1 MGLLTVCQQESE
13 RMKRT
18 NAARFAVAVL
28 SIAVSLTWTGCQ
40 PVVQGFE
47 NQNGRAE
54 VQQVASPESV
64 PLKRAEN
71 LVTAR
76 LLMADAVQKDL
87 GLTAEQLGKVM
98 DFMKFSR
105 QQLRELA
112 ANWPELSASGNSAK
126 VSEARKRE
134 LQAWLLEIANKQ
146 KALIAEIVAM
156 LTPIQRERLRQIQ
169 LQQELAIAL
178 AEPELI
184 KALDISED
192 QLAKIRELS
201 VLSEEERLAEVR
213 ELDGLTPKERQTK
226 MVEKSKVRDKKQA
239 AANRRALDTLA
250 PEQRATLEKFMGK
263 KIEVSWNYDALM
275 QSD

>member
-1 MGLLTVCQQESE
+1 MGLLIVCQQWSE

-18 NAARFAVAVL
+18 NTTRFAAAVL
-28 SIAVSLTWTGCQ
+28 SIAVLLTWTGCQ
-40 PVVQGFE
+40 PVVQGVE
-47 NQNGRAE
+47 NQDGRAE
-54 VQQVASPESV
+54 VQRVVSPESV
-64 PLKRAEN
+64 SLKRVEN
-71 LVTAR
+71 IVTAR
-76 LLMADAVQKDL
+76 LLMVDAVQQDL
-87 GLTAEQLGKVM
+87 SLTADQVGKVM
-98 DFMKFSR
+98 DFVKFSR
-105 QQLRELA
+105 QRLRELA
-112 ANWPELSASGNSAK
+112 ANWPELSASGNAAK

-134 LQAWLLEIANKQ
+134 LQGWLLEIAGKQ
-146 KALIAEIVAM
+146 KELIAEIVGM

-239 AANRRALDTLA
+239 AANRRALDTLV
-250 PEQRATLEKFMGK
+250 PEQRAKLEKFLGK
-263 KIEVSWNYDALM
+263 KIEVSWNYDAFM
-275 QSD
+275 QGD